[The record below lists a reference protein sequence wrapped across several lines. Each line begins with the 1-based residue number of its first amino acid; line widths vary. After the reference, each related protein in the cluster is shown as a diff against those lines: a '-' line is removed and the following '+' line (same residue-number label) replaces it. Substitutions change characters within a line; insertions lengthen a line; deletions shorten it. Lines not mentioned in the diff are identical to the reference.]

1 MDNLEKAEKIREK
14 TGVSYEDAK
23 KALEACNYDMLD
35 AICYLEALGKINGPQ
50 MGSYTTGYNDN
61 TFSYEFANAQENY
74 EKSCKGG
81 SGLGDTLDKFFSWAG
96 RMIKRSWEIKFR
108 VFHKGEKLLELP
120 LLIVIVTTIVAFWLT
135 VILLLIGLFCDC
147 NYRFVGVDSVSVDL
161 NSMSDRASSFCE
173 DIKKDF
179 QNNKNNNNN

>member
-1 MDNLEKAEKIREK
+1 MSESYLMGQIGRSIQEQARE
-14 TGVSYEDAK
+14 
-23 KALEACNYDMLD
+23 
-35 AICYLEALGKINGPQ
+35 
-50 MGSYTTGYNDN
+50 
-61 TFSYEFANAQENY
+61 
-74 EKSCKGG
+74 
-81 SGLGDTLDKFFSWAG
+81 
-96 RMIKRSWEIKFR
+96 
-108 VFHKGEKLLELP
+108 LLELP

-135 VILLLIGLFCDC
+135 AILLLIGLFCDC